1 MKALADRCAT
11 DHTQATD
18 EPNDESVFTD
28 YRFAISAPMRC
39 SYPPSSRRTG
49 ATATGRVPY
58 PLWLRWEVP
67 HRMVDTPQ
75 LLAKV
80 QANLEPYAQQREVAY
95 AQSRLVH
102 GDVVRGRA
110 KLIVV
115 LAHGHR
121 DNAEAQRVLTDAA
134 ERAQERTL
142 KDLLAIQD
150 VDEPGRVRL
159 RMSPRERWL
168 AYARVSV

>member
-1 MKALADRCAT
+1 
-11 DHTQATD
+11 
-18 EPNDESVFTD
+18 
-28 YRFAISAPMRC
+28 
-39 SYPPSSRRTG
+39 
-49 ATATGRVPY
+49 
-58 PLWLRWEVP
+58 LRWEVP
-67 HRMVDTPQ
+67 HRMVDPPQ

-80 QANLEPYAQQREVAY
+80 QANLEPYAQRCEVAY

-142 KDLLAIQD
+142 KELLALQE
-150 VDEPGRVRL
+150 VQPGRGRPRVRAHE
-159 RMSPRERWL
+159 SPPTP
-168 AYARVSV
+168 